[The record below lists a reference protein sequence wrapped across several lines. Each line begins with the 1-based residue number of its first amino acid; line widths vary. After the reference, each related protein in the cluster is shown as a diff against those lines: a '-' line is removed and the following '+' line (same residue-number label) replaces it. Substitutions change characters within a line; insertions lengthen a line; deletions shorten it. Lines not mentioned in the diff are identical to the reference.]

1 MGPVPDLEASVAR
14 PVLQL
19 AAAGVIGIV
28 IWKVLSILLL
38 PLLGTFLGFLFM
50 IVKVALVV
58 GLIVLAFWFL
68 KRRGET
74 GKTEPGEPGEAT
86 AE

>member
-1 MGPVPDLEASVAR
+1 
-14 PVLQL
+14 VLQL
-19 AAAGVIGIV
+19 AAAGVIGVV

-38 PLLGTFLGFLFM
+38 PLLGTFLGVLFM

-68 KRRGET
+68 KRNGGT
-74 GKTEPGEPGEAT
+74 GKTELGGTDETGEAT